1 MSLLAWAWAS
11 EHEQGSRTKSFL
23 KYSSHVYKIFK
34 KYSVTLRK
42 KYLVTWKNILPCV
55 TDEFYLWMKNDN
67 GWTFFMNICNK
78 FCFAKSWTKETR
90 YNKFMLV
97 YCEQFVTWN
106 VQVILELVFHI
117 PTLQHPN
124 HIKFEITSN
133 SMAHKPIDPPKN
145 MRQFK

>member
-1 MSLLAWAWAS
+1 
-11 EHEQGSRTKSFL
+11 
-23 KYSSHVYKIFK
+23 
-34 KYSVTLRK
+34 
-42 KYLVTWKNILPCV
+42 
-55 TDEFYLWMKNDN
+55 
-67 GWTFFMNICNK
+67 
-78 FCFAKSWTKETR
+78 
-90 YNKFMLV
+90 MLV